1 MKGGKQTKKKITAV
15 LVLTLLVVMAIF
27 PVSGNENLNKTK
39 QGKQGNIVVE
49 KVATN
54 SGDDVEIYIYAGH
67 QTDDPAGLSY
77 GFGITIEVINHLS
90 EAIWVYF
97 QEDYFSLLSGQPID
111 AFQWMYQFVVPPNES
126 PSFHYSSGG
135 VPIPCWY
142 RVTAQAYVIE
152 SVSRSGFQFRRFIF
166 FPGEK

>member
-1 MKGGKQTKKKITAV
+1 MKKEMIGI
-15 LVLTLLVVMAIF
+15 LIFTLLVATAIL
-27 PVSGNENLNKTK
+27 PVSGNENLNENEYRK
-39 QGKQGNIVVE
+39 QHNVVVE

-67 QTDDPAGLSY
+67 QTDDPAGPSY
-77 GFGITIEVINHLS
+77 GFVMTIEVINHLS
-90 EAIWVYF
+90 EAIWVYY
-97 QEDYFSLLSGQPID
+97 QEDHFSLLSGQPID

-142 RVTAQAYVIE
+142 RVTAQAHVIE

>member
-1 MKGGKQTKKKITAV
+1 MKKKLIVV
-15 LVLTLLVVMAIF
+15 LIFTLLVATAIL

-39 QGKQGNIVVE
+39 QGTQDNIVVE

-77 GFGITIEVINHLS
+77 GFVMTIEVINHLS
-90 EAIWVYF
+90 EAIWVYT

-111 AFQWMYQFVVPPNES
+111 AFQWRNQFVAPPNES
-126 PSFHYSSGG
+126 HSLHSSGG
-135 VPIPCWY
+135 VPIPCRY

-152 SVSRSGFQFRRFIF
+152 SVSRSGFQFRRFVF